1 MLEIKGIIPNVILR
15 PPRPAQQDAALRE
28 LRNQFNNLPG
38 SADARTDRAG
48 PQDYGD
54 FVFPDIRNVIEDV
67 LNRPTGGMCR

>member
-1 MLEIKGIIPNVILR
+1 MLS
-15 PPRPAQQDAALRE
+15 D

-54 FVFPDIRNVIEDV
+54 FVFPDIRDIIEGV
-67 LNRPTGGMCR
+67 LNRSTGGMCR